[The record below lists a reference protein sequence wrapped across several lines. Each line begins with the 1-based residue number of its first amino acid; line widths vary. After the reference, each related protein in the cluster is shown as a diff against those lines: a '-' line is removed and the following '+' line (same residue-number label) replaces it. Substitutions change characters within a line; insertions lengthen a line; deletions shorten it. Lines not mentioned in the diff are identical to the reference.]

1 MHTMMF
7 HRTKT
12 RILLLAASIATASG
26 LAVPAVSQADN
37 AGFPSDDAIVLF
49 SSSVSGM
56 CLQPVSASLG
66 AAIVEKTC
74 TVPGSAAQQW
84 WVRENTASGNDGVTD
99 RFAILTNQ
107 YSHLCMDAFGGLT
120 NGTPIV
126 QWTCGSSPGT
136 SISNE
141 HWQGSDA
148 ELKSGMTPYNYNYC
162 IYDNYPFSTAM
173 ELESCNGQPAELW
186 AQLLVGTAF

>member
-37 AGFPSDDAIVLF
+37 AGFPSDNAIVLF
-49 SSSVSGM
+49 SSGVQGM

-107 YSHLCMDAFGGLT
+107 YVTVQGVVGL
-120 NGTPIV
+120 
-126 QWTCGSSPGT
+126 
-136 SISNE
+136 
-141 HWQGSDA
+141 D
-148 ELKSGMTPYNYNYC
+148 
-162 IYDNYPFSTAM
+162 
-173 ELESCNGQPAELW
+173 
-186 AQLLVGTAF
+186 